1 MNPGQI
7 WLQMLESNRLLAISG
22 AGYVALFA
30 VLAVVSQFDDTAVLG
45 INRWIKPMKF
55 AISIA
60 IFQWTMA
67 WLMRNLEGANVGVRL
82 VSWVI
87 FASMLAEIVPI
98 VGQAARGRLSH
109 FNVSSSFDEAVFIM
123 MGIMIGISTLA
134 TVYALVLFFT
144 NPGPIP
150 PAYLWGIRI
159 GLLLFIVFSVEG
171 GLMASRLAH
180 SVGVPDGGPGLPFV
194 NWSTRGG
201 DLRIAHFVGIHALQ
215 AMPLVGFLLGRLG
228 DRMTQVNAVWLTV
241 VFGVVYAAVT
251 SWLFLQALA
260 GQPLLTLK

>member
-7 WLQMLESNRLLAISG
+7 WSELLASNRLLAISG

-30 VLAVVSQFDDTAVLG
+30 VLAVVAQFDDTTVLG

-67 WLMRNLEGANVGVRL
+67 WLMRSLEGANNGIRVI
-82 VSWVI
+82 SWVI
-87 FASMLAEIVPI
+87 FAAMLAEIVPI

-109 FNVSSSFDEAVFIM
+109 FNVSTAFDGAVFAM
-123 MGIMIGISTLA
+123 MGMMIGISTLA
-134 TVYALVLFFT
+134 TIYALVLFFT
-144 NPGPIP
+144 NPGRIP

-180 SVGVPDGGPGLPFV
+180 TVGAPDGGPGLPFF

-215 AMPLVGFLLGRLG
+215 AILLVGFLLGRLG
-228 DRMTQVNAVWLTV
+228 DRMTPVNAVWLTV

-260 GQPLLTLK
+260 GRPLLTLK

>member
-1 MNPGQI
+1 MNFVDYWNELAAG
-7 WLQMLESNRLLAISG
+7 NRLLAWSG
-22 AGYVALFA
+22 FGYLALFA
-30 VLAVVSQFDDTAVLG
+30 VLAVAAFFDGTAVLG

-67 WLMRNLEGANVGVRL
+67 WLMRSLEGANIGVRL
-82 VSWVI
+82 ISWVI
-87 FASMLAEIVPI
+87 FAAMLAEIVPI

-109 FNVSSSFDEAVFIM
+109 FNVATPFDEAVFAL

-134 TVYALVLFFT
+134 TIYALVLFFT

-201 DLRIAHFVGIHALQ
+201 DLRVAHFVGIHALQ
-215 AMPLVGFLLGRLG
+215 AIPLVGFLLGRLG
-228 DRMTQVNAVWLTV
+228 DRMTPVNTVWLTV
-241 VFGVVYAAVT
+241 VFGVVYASVT

-260 GQPLLTLK
+260 GRPLLALK

>member
-1 MNPGQI
+1 MNFGQL
-7 WLQMLESNRLLAISG
+7 WADLVAGNRLLAWSG
-22 AGYVALFA
+22 LGYLVLFA
-30 VLAVVSQFDDTAVLG
+30 VLAVVSQFDDTTVLG

-67 WLMRNLEGANVGVRL
+67 WLMRSIEGANVGVRL

-87 FASMLAEIVPI
+87 FAAMLAEIVPI
-98 VGQAARGRLSH
+98 IGQAARGRLSH
-109 FNVSSSFDEAVFIM
+109 FNVATAFDGAVFIL
-123 MGIMIGISTLA
+123 MGVMIGISTLA

-215 AMPLVGFLLGRLG
+215 AIPIVGFLLGRLG
-228 DRMTQVNAVWLTV
+228 DRMTPVNAVWLTI

-260 GQPLLTLK
+260 GRPFIAMK